1 MCKPKV
7 GRKEGRKEG
16 FSDIE
21 KKQREDAGFAI
32 EGAYKTALSRR
43 RRRILLGRAS
53 RETGKSA
60 SSLRECVVVDFE
72 NDELVLS
79 SFSLQ
84 TLLLLPTLPKFSDG
98 WWKAQLLAMEIITYY
113 SVCKGRRT
121 PRHRLVLAQ
130 TFAAQTVGVASS
142 QSIIAACASTL
153 FKQEERPGYYGR
165 PLLPQSRFYEAV
177 QSFLPR
183 QRRDSAKSKCVSTE
197 QRRRL

>member
-98 WWKAQLLAMEIITYY
+98 
-113 SVCKGRRT
+113 
-121 PRHRLVLAQ
+121 
-130 TFAAQTVGVASS
+130 
-142 QSIIAACASTL
+142 
-153 FKQEERPGYYGR
+153 
-165 PLLPQSRFYEAV
+165 
-177 QSFLPR
+177 
-183 QRRDSAKSKCVSTE
+183 
-197 QRRRL
+197 